1 VFLRDEIAGPAQLD
15 LALGLTPKRQA
26 HAAHVRHA
34 DQQWLPRTLGLPY
47 TLRQRALDCPVGA
60 LDPQV
65 INSVWGRRA
74 PLPAVNIYSTARSLA
89 SLFSAV
95 LYNNASS
102 LDPVL
107 AADLGKIQVQGYD
120 LVLNRSVRRG
130 LGVIVEDDGSWG
142 VAALGGNLLAVDP
155 AAGRIVVYLS
165 SELGDEHAAAAV
177 LKAAR
182 GCG

>member
-1 VFLRDEIAGPAQLD
+1 
-15 LALGLTPKRQA
+15 
-26 HAAHVRHA
+26 
-34 DQQWLPRTLGLPY
+34 
-47 TLRQRALDCPVGA
+47 

-74 PLPAVNIYSTARSLA
+74 PLPAVNIYGTARSVAMHFSTVLSASRHQNA
-89 SLFSAV
+89 SL
-95 LYNNASS
+95 

-107 AADLGKIQVQGYD
+107 ATDLGRVHIEGYD
-120 LVLNRSVRRG
+120 LVLNQSIRRG
-130 LGVIVEDDGSWG
+130 LGVVVDDGGSWG
-142 VAALGGNLLAVDP
+142 VAAVGGNLLAVDP

-165 SELGDEHAAAAV
+165 SELGDERAAAAV